1 MAAINIK
8 RQIQDTMEG
17 GVERVTKALAAEGFG
32 VLTRIDMHTKIKEKT
47 GKDIVPTVILGSC
60 NPNLAYEAY
69 TANTDVASVLPCNV
83 ALREVSPGRLSVEC
97 ALPSGM
103 MRILGDDGLTMLAA
117 KADTLVARAL
127 KAV

>member
-1 MAAINIK
+1 MATINIK
-8 RQIQDTMEG
+8 REIMDTVEG
-17 GVERVTKALAAEGFG
+17 GVERATRALAAEGFG
-32 VLTRIDMHTKIKEKT
+32 VLTRIDMHTKIKDKT

-83 ALREVSPGRLSVEC
+83 VVREVAPGRLSVEC
-97 ALPSGM
+97 ALPSAM

-117 KADTLVARAL
+117 KADALVARAL

>member
-1 MAAINIK
+1 MATINIK
-8 RQIQDTMEG
+8 REIMDTVEG

-32 VLTRIDMHTKIKEKT
+32 VLTRIDMHTKIKDKT

-69 TANTDVASVLPCNV
+69 TANTDVAGVLPCNV
-83 ALREVSPGRLSVEC
+83 VVREVAPGRLSVKC
-97 ALPSGM
+97 ALPSAM